1 LARFRW
7 QGGMALAGPGKRGRE
22 SRGRV

>member
-1 LARFRW
+1 LARFWW
-7 QGGMALAGPGKRGRE
+7 QGGLAVAGPGKRGRE